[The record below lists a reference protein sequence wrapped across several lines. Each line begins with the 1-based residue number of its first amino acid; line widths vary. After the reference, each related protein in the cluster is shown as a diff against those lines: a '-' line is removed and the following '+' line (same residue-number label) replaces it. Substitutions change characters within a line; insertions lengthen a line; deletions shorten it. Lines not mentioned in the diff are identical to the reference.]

1 MMTVQQAIHI
11 MSEEALR
18 LKRLA
23 EDLAE
28 DPMDYE
34 GRAIEHAK
42 RYREK
47 AEAAEK
53 LVKVARAFNSAGW
66 E

>member
-1 MMTVQQAIHI
+1 MTVQQAIHI
-11 MSEEALR
+11 VSEEVMR

-28 DPMDYE
+28 DPLDHE

-47 AEAAEK
+47 AEEAEK
-53 LVKVARAFNSAGW
+53 LVKVARAFNSAGR